1 MSSEQP
7 LSERTSGGSGAS
19 PVGSTAAII
28 IAVLAV
34 VGGFLILRSLR
45 DDSGTAA
52 PETTMAPTTAVATT
66 AVQTTAPP
74 TTLPV
79 VKEGA
84 TVVVANASGVN
95 GAAGQ
100 LTTALEGDGYTM
112 AKATNATAKA
122 DVTTV
127 HYNPANPN
135 ALAVATTLAAT
146 LGGAAVSEVPS
157 VAPVEGGA
165 LPTGVDVLVVLG
177 ADKAGKT
184 LAEMGSPATT
194 VAPVDPAA
202 GTTTSTTMG

>member
-7 LSERTSGGSGAS
+7 LSERPSGGSGAS

-45 DDSGTAA
+45 DDSGTASTG
-52 PETTMAPTTAVATT
+52 TTMAPTTAVATT
-66 AVQTTAPP
+66 AAPTTAPP
-74 TTLPV
+74 TTIPV

-112 AKATNATAKA
+112 AKATNATSKTEI
-122 DVTTV
+122 TTV
-127 HYNPANPN
+127 HYHPANPN
-135 ALAVATTLAAT
+135 ALAVATTLAGT

-157 VAPVEGGA
+157 QAPIEGGA
-165 LPTGVDVLVVLG
+165 LPTGVDVLVLLG
-177 ADKAGKT
+177 SDKAGKT
-184 LAEMGSPATT
+184 LAEMGATATT
-194 VAPVDPAA
+194 VAPVDPATA
-202 GTTTSTTMG
+202 TTTP

>member
-7 LSERTSGGSGAS
+7 LKERESGGSGAS

-52 PETTMAPTTAVATT
+52 TETTTTTTVVVETTAAP
-66 AVQTTAPP
+66 TTAPP
-74 TTLPV
+74 TTIPV

-112 AKATNATAKA
+112 AKATNATAKTE
-122 DVTTV
+122 VTTV

-157 VAPVEGGA
+157 VAPIEGGA
-165 LPTGVDVLVVLG
+165 LPTGVDVLVMLG

-194 VAPVDPAA
+194 VDPAS
-202 GTTTSTTMG
+202 GTTTSTTIV

>member
-7 LSERTSGGSGAS
+7 LKERESGGSGAS

-52 PETTMAPTTAVATT
+52 TETTTTTTVVVETTAAP
-66 AVQTTAPP
+66 TTAPP
-74 TTLPV
+74 TTIPV

-112 AKATNATAKA
+112 AKATNATAKTE
-122 DVTTV
+122 VTTV

-157 VAPVEGGA
+157 VAPIEGGA
-165 LPTGVDVLVVLG
+165 LPTGVDVLVMLG

-184 LAEMGSPATT
+184 LADMGATST
-194 VAPVDPAA
+194 PTTVDPAA
-202 GTTTSTTMG
+202 GTTSTTTV

>member
-7 LSERTSGGSGAS
+7 LKERESGGSGAS

-45 DDSGTAA
+45 DDSGSTATESTTTTA
-52 PETTMAPTTAVATT
+52 VVVETTAAPTTAASTT
-66 AVQTTAPP
+66 I
-74 TTLPV
+74 PV

-112 AKATNATAKA
+112 GKATNATAKTE
-122 DVTTV
+122 VTTV

-157 VAPVEGGA
+157 PAPIEGGA
-165 LPTGVDVLVVLG
+165 LPTGVDVLVMLG

-184 LAEMGSPATT
+184 LADMSGPATT
-194 VAPVDPAA
+194 VDPAS
-202 GTTTSTTMG
+202 GTTTSTTIV